1 MAVAAPRRFALSP
14 TRPFALPPWTIHL
27 THARLP
33 RLVKDLP
40 AHGPD
45 NVALKQQFFDF
56 LLEHAVDQIYFK
68 DAEGRFIC
76 ASRAVAE
83 FMGVASPA
91 DLIGKSDFDFWS
103 EQTANE
109 AAADEK
115 RIMETGQ
122 PLIGKVERLVYP
134 SGRVTW
140 DYTTKL
146 PLKNAAGDVIG
157 IFGVNRDFTAIKQ
170 MEDALEEER
179 NRLRLTTAE
188 LAAKN
193 AQLEA
198 DFRMAREVQL
208 ALLPREYPTLNGHDI
223 AGHSPFTFAHYYHP
237 AAAVGGDYFDFF
249 QLSQSRIGIF
259 ICDVIGHGLRA
270 ALVTAIIRALLEELR
285 PVMANAGR
293 FLSSLNLRLRAILE
307 RVEEPFVATA
317 FYLIVD
323 AASEDAQFA
332 NAAHPVPVRLRRA
345 VPAAEPIT
353 DDRAKIGPALGLF
366 DEITYPT
373 FTCPFEPNDC
383 LVLFTDGL
391 YEVDSPE
398 GEEFGKSALL
408 SSLNRL
414 ATLSVEKL
422 FPAVVAEVCS
432 FSARQYFDDDV
443 CMVGVER
450 RLQETSGTERVE
462 LPGCQDSEC

>member
-1 MAVAAPRRFALSP
+1 M
-14 TRPFALPPWTIHL
+14 
-27 THARLP
+27 
-33 RLVKDLP
+33 KDLP
-40 AHGPD
+40 SHGPD
-45 NVALKQQFFDF
+45 DVALKQQFFAF
-56 LLEHAVDQIYFK
+56 LLEHAADQIYFK
-68 DAEGRFIC
+68 DKEGKFIC

-83 FMGVASPA
+83 FMGVSSPTE
-91 DLIGKSDFDFWS
+91 LIGKSDFDFWS
-103 EQTANE
+103 EQTARE
-109 AAADEK
+109 AGADER

-146 PLKNAAGDVIG
+146 PLRNAAGEVIG
-157 IFGVNRDFTAIKQ
+157 IFGVNRDFTAIKR

-179 NRLRLTTAE
+179 NRLRITTAE

-193 AQLEA
+193 AELES
-198 DFRMAREVQL
+198 DLRMAREVQL
-208 ALLPREYPTLNGHDI
+208 ALLPREYPNLNGQDVS
-223 AGHSPFTFAHYYHP
+223 GYNPFSFAHYYRP
-237 AAAVGGDYFDFF
+237 AAAVGGDFFDYFP
-249 QLSQSRIGIF
+249 LSQNRVGIF
-259 ICDVIGHGLRA
+259 ICDVMGHGLRA

-323 AASEDAQFA
+323 SSTKDAQFA
-332 NAAHPVPVRLRRA
+332 NAAHPVPVRLSRA
-345 VPAAEPIT
+345 TPGAEAIT
-353 DDRAKIGPALGLF
+353 EDKAKIGPALGIF

-373 FTCPFEPNDC
+373 FTCPFEPRDC

-398 GEEFGKSALL
+398 GKEFGKSALI

-414 ATLSVEKL
+414 ATLPVEKL
-422 FPAVVAEVCS
+422 FPAIVHEVCR
-432 FSARQYFDDDV
+432 FSARENFDDDV
-443 CMVGVER
+443 CMVAVER
-450 RLQETSGTERVE
+450 KDNIGQRAGTSEEADKERERAKTETTSGSA
-462 LPGCQDSEC
+462 G

>member
-1 MAVAAPRRFALSP
+1 
-14 TRPFALPPWTIHL
+14 
-27 THARLP
+27 
-33 RLVKDLP
+33 VKDLP
-40 AHGPD
+40 SHGPD
-45 NVALKQQFFDF
+45 DVALKQQFFAF
-56 LLEHAVDQIYFK
+56 LLEHAADQIYFK
-68 DAEGRFIC
+68 DKEGKFIC

-83 FMGVASPA
+83 FMGVSSPTE
-91 DLIGKSDFDFWS
+91 LIGKSDFDFWS
-103 EQTANE
+103 EQTARE
-109 AAADEK
+109 AGADER

-146 PLKNAAGDVIG
+146 PLRNAAGEVIG
-157 IFGVNRDFTAIKQ
+157 IFGVNRDFTAIKR

-179 NRLRLTTAE
+179 NRLRITTAE

-198 DFRMAREVQL
+198 DLRMAREVQL
-208 ALLPREYPTLNGHDI
+208 ALLPREYPNLNGQDVSKHN
-223 AGHSPFTFAHYYHP
+223 PFSFAHYYRP
-237 AAAVGGDYFDFF
+237 AAAVGGDFFDYFP
-249 QLSQSRIGIF
+249 LSQNRVGIF
-259 ICDVIGHGLRA
+259 ICDVMGHGLRA

-323 AASEDAQFA
+323 SSAKDAEFA
-332 NAAHPVPVRLRRA
+332 NAAHPVPVRLSRST
-345 VPAAEPIT
+345 PGAEAIT
-353 DDRAKIGPALGLF
+353 EDKAKIGPALGIF

-373 FTCPFEPNDC
+373 FTCPFEPGDC

-398 GEEFGKSALL
+398 GKEFGKSALI

-414 ATLSVEKL
+414 ATLPVEKL
-422 FPAVVAEVCS
+422 FPAIVHEVCR
-432 FSARQYFDDDV
+432 FSARENFDDDV
-443 CMVGVER
+443 CMVAVER
-450 RLQETSGTERVE
+450 KNNIGQRAGTSEEADKDRERAKTKTSGSA
-462 LPGCQDSEC
+462 G

>member
-1 MAVAAPRRFALSP
+1 M
-14 TRPFALPPWTIHL
+14 
-27 THARLP
+27 
-33 RLVKDLP
+33 KDLP
-40 AHGPD
+40 SHGPD
-45 NVALKQQFFDF
+45 DDALRQQFFAF
-56 LLEHAVDQIYFK
+56 LLEHAADQIYFK
-68 DAEGRFIC
+68 DKEGKFIC

-83 FMGVASPA
+83 FMGVSSPTE
-91 DLIGKSDFDFWS
+91 LIGKSDFDFWS
-103 EQTANE
+103 EQTARE
-109 AAADEK
+109 AGADER

-146 PLKNAAGDVIG
+146 PLRNAAGEVIG
-157 IFGVNRDFTAIKQ
+157 IFGVNRDFTAIKR

-179 NRLRLTTAE
+179 NRLRITTAE

-193 AQLEA
+193 AELEA
-198 DFRMAREVQL
+198 DLRMAREVQL
-208 ALLPREYPTLNGHDI
+208 ALLPREYPNLNGQDVS
-223 AGHSPFTFAHYYHP
+223 GYNPFSFAHYYRP
-237 AAAVGGDYFDFF
+237 AAAVGGDFFDYFP
-249 QLSQSRIGIF
+249 LSQNRVGIF
-259 ICDVIGHGLRA
+259 ICDVMGHGLRA

-323 AASEDAQFA
+323 SSTKDAQFA
-332 NAAHPVPVRLRRA
+332 NAAHPVPVRLSRST
-345 VPAAEPIT
+345 PGAEAIT
-353 DDRAKIGPALGLF
+353 EDKAKIGPALGIF

-373 FTCPFEPNDC
+373 FTCPFEPRDC

-398 GEEFGKSALL
+398 GKEFGKSALI

-414 ATLSVEKL
+414 ATLPVEKL
-422 FPAVVAEVCS
+422 FPAIVHEVCR
-432 FSARQYFDDDV
+432 FSARENFDDDV
-443 CMVGVER
+443 CMVAVER
-450 RLQETSGTERVE
+450 KHNIGQRAGTSEGADKEPERAKTETTGGSAG
-462 LPGCQDSEC
+462 

>member
-1 MAVAAPRRFALSP
+1 VN
-14 TRPFALPPWTIHL
+14 
-27 THARLP
+27 
-33 RLVKDLP
+33 DLP
-40 AHGPD
+40 SHGPD
-45 NVALKQQFFDF
+45 NAALKQQFFDF

-68 DAEGRFIC
+68 DTAGRFTC

-91 DLIGKSDFDFWS
+91 ELIGKSDFDFWS
-103 EQTANE
+103 KQTASE

-115 RIMETGQ
+115 RVMETGQ

-146 PLKNAAGDVIG
+146 PLKNAAGEIIG
-157 IFGVNRDFTAIKQ
+157 IFGVNRDFTVIKQ
-170 MEDALEEER
+170 MEDTLEEER
-179 NRLRLTTAE
+179 NRLRLTSSE

-198 DFRMAREVQL
+198 DLRMAREVQL
-208 ALLPREYPTLNGHDI
+208 ALLPREYPTVNGDGLADHT
-223 AGHSPFTFAHYYHP
+223 PFKFAHYYHP

-249 QLSQSRIGIF
+249 PLSQSRVGIF

-285 PVMANAGR
+285 PIMANAGR
-293 FLSSLNLRLRAILE
+293 FLSSLNSRLRAILE

-323 AASEDAQFA
+323 AASKEAQFA

-345 VPAAEPIT
+345 IPSAEPIT
-353 DDRAKIGPALGLF
+353 DDKAKIGPALGLF
-366 DEITYPT
+366 DELTYPT
-373 FTCPFEPNDC
+373 FTCPFESNDC

-398 GEEFGKSALL
+398 GEQFGKNALI
-408 SSLNRL
+408 SSLDRL

-422 FPAVVAEVCS
+422 FPAIVDEVCR
-432 FSARQYFDDDV
+432 FTARQYFDDDV
-443 CMVGVER
+443 CMVAVER
-450 RLQETSGTERVE
+450 QPQETSENERE
-462 LPGCQDSEC
+462 RARTRENG